1 MTIEYKDSK
10 RIITYPTEYKVHT
23 FTSSGT
29 FAVTG
34 SGNIEYLVVAGGG
47 GGAGC
52 DATPGG
58 SGGGA
63 GGLRTNVSGATSGGN
78 SNAEATYGVTAQNYT
93 ITIGSGGSGG
103 GTAGDGESGTDG
115 NDSSIAPAS
124 GTTITSIGG
133 GGGGAYYRSPG
144 GKSGGSGGG
153 TAWATWS
160 GTAGG
165 AGTSGQGFAGGNNP
179 DSSSGSLQGGSGGGG
194 AGALGANGGGNGGN
208 GGIGLQSSI
217 NGTTTY
223 YAGGGAGAL
232 GNSTGSNGTAGSGSI
247 GQGGNGSANS
257 GSGTAGANGIVIV
270 RYDSNSSITATGG
283 TITTVTGG
291 EQSKPTDVQDN
302 SILVEKDTARRYW
315 FDTEDSGGTDIEDK
329 TLVQN
334 GADITYTSGYINVNI
349 GNTPS
354 SEGDYLLHTLDVP
367 ITTTDFVLDFDYY
380 RVSGGTNCFAGLVF
394 RSNQSGE
401 SIENSNT
408 GDYIR
413 TSPNAAGSSMNMYWH
428 NDGDSTETE
437 LGYLTGLNAAGNW
450 NYLRLTRTNGTT
462 IKLERFSSAA
472 RSGSADAT
480 VTATN
485 LSATWG
491 LSLKYIGGYCAHVGS
506 SAGNGLHERFQN
518 IDLSSTTKSATWTM
532 QPTFRDDF
540 SSDAWVDQ
548 DTEQQ
553 VTGGSLAYDPK
564 RDNTNDASS
573 YDLQIAL
580 GSGVN
585 ADNEKWVLQYV
596 QNHTSVYTSG
606 NGNRLWFGISDSP
619 SSTAQNGTHQ
629 FIGLYQNFDYTSK
642 YGAIGVDG
650 GALPQS
656 NTATVV
662 PATGTDYYT
671 RITRVSST
679 SMRVQIWTGGYDQT
693 VFYDETLTI
702 ASTLVDLRYIWIG
715 NFMSSAGGNSIT
727 GTIDNLEFYNGVS
740 SIT

>member
-291 EQSKPTDVQDN
+291 EQSKPTNVQDN
-302 SILVEKDTARRYW
+302 SILVEKDTANRYW
-315 FDTEDSGGTDIEDK
+315 FNANPLFTDNFSSDNFTHADTKTSVSNNKFNWEIELDNSDDTAYQALDFTLDNSSWVMRFKINFDTLSLTSNPGAFGKFVLASSNAGQSGSFDWIGFERYVSSASNTWGLRYGNNTSGNSGSDNFTTAPSASSTYYMELIRDGSSLTGKMYDNANYTGTPETTTLTISGTVEDLSFFKFYNRSDNTNTGQDATGSIEDLKVWNGVTTASGGGEWTWDKLKYQTNFSSDSGWTMTNKLSVNEFGNMYANGVNATEQYYAYYDLGLLSDTKWHIEIDFKYTNSGGGEGMILGVSSGTSLIW
-329 TLVQN
+329 QN
-334 GADITYTSGYINVNI
+334 GGAKALALYISGAGSIGGRVRYNTTDDHFTSGGSITNNGTWKYLVLERYDVN
-349 GNTPS
+349 TMKTHVYS
-354 SEGDYLLHTLDVP
+354 SAED
-367 ITTTDFVLDFDYY
+367 
-380 RVSGGTNCFAGLVF
+380 RRNK
-394 RSNQSGE
+394 
-401 SIENSNT
+401 
-408 GDYIR
+408 
-413 TSPNAAGSSMNMYWH
+413 
-428 NDGDSTETE
+428 
-437 LGYLTGLNAAGNW
+437 
-450 NYLRLTRTNGTT
+450 TNGTT
-462 IKLERFSSAA
+462 YTGSIDQSNGDGTDITSLRYLQLGGWYVNNHSGRVLYGYWDNIK
-472 RSGSADAT
+472 
-480 VTATN
+480 V
-485 LSATWG
+485 
-491 LSLKYIGGYCAHVGS
+491 
-506 SAGNGLHERFQN
+506 
-518 IDLSSTTKSATWTM
+518 
-532 QPTFRDDF
+532 
-540 SSDAWVDQ
+540 
-548 DTEQQ
+548 
-553 VTGGSLAYDPK
+553 YD
-564 RDNTNDASS
+564 
-573 YDLQIAL
+573 
-580 GSGVN
+580 GVN
-585 ADNEKWVLQYV
+585 W
-596 QNHTSVYTSG
+596 
-606 NGNRLWFGISDSP
+606 
-619 SSTAQNGTHQ
+619 
-629 FIGLYQNFDYTSK
+629 
-642 YGAIGVDG
+642 
-650 GALPQS
+650 
-656 NTATVV
+656 
-662 PATGTDYYT
+662 
-671 RITRVSST
+671 
-679 SMRVQIWTGGYDQT
+679 
-693 VFYDETLTI
+693 
-702 ASTLVDLRYIWIG
+702 
-715 NFMSSAGGNSIT
+715 
-727 GTIDNLEFYNGVS
+727 
-740 SIT
+740 